1 MPSYPALYYKPL
13 EINYL
18 TFTLSERQD
27 CKFIIS
33 NIYSDSVENVSANFR
48 YERSSR
54 IGWVEIEG
62 NIKLDEPY
70 YIEDNGSKKMIYLS
84 KKKKETYS
92 WIHTE
97 NITVY
102 DGKKAR
108 RAISIDLTHYE
119 QFYYF
124 LIKSMKE
131 ENRYGRFLIAGY
143 FVFITDYG
151 RPERK

>member
-1 MPSYPALYYKPL
+1 
-13 EINYL
+13 
-18 TFTLSERQD
+18 
-27 CKFIIS
+27 
-33 NIYSDSVENVSANFR
+33 
-48 YERSSR
+48 
-54 IGWVEIEG
+54 
-62 NIKLDEPY
+62 
-70 YIEDNGSKKMIYLS
+70 MIYLS

-97 NITVY
+97 NITIY

-131 ENRYGRFLIAGY
+131 ENRYGEKVFLVAG
-143 FVFITDYG
+143 
-151 RPERK
+151 

>member
-1 MPSYPALYYKPL
+1 MPSYPALDYKLL

-70 YIEDNGSKKMIYLS
+70 YIKGGFQLFDLI
-84 KKKKETYS
+84 
-92 WIHTE
+92 ITE
-97 NITVY
+97 
-102 DGKKAR
+102 
-108 RAISIDLTHYE
+108 L
-119 QFYYF
+119 
-124 LIKSMKE
+124 KSHM
-131 ENRYGRFLIAGY
+131 
-143 FVFITDYG
+143 TC
-151 RPERK
+151 

>member
-1 MPSYPALYYKPL
+1 
-13 EINYL
+13 
-18 TFTLSERQD
+18 
-27 CKFIIS
+27 
-33 NIYSDSVENVSANFR
+33 
-48 YERSSR
+48 
-54 IGWVEIEG
+54 
-62 NIKLDEPY
+62 
-70 YIEDNGSKKMIYLS
+70 MIYMS

-97 NITVY
+97 KITVY

-108 RAISIDLTHYE
+108 RTISIDLTHYE

-143 FVFITDYG
+143 FVFITDCR
-151 RPERK
+151 RPER

>member
-1 MPSYPALYYKPL
+1 
-13 EINYL
+13 
-18 TFTLSERQD
+18 
-27 CKFIIS
+27 
-33 NIYSDSVENVSANFR
+33 
-48 YERSSR
+48 
-54 IGWVEIEG
+54 
-62 NIKLDEPY
+62 
-70 YIEDNGSKKMIYLS
+70 MIYLS

-108 RAISIDLTHYE
+108 KTIAIDLTHYK

-131 ENRYGRFLIAGY
+131 ENIYGRFLIIG
-143 FVFITDYG
+143 
-151 RPERK
+151 